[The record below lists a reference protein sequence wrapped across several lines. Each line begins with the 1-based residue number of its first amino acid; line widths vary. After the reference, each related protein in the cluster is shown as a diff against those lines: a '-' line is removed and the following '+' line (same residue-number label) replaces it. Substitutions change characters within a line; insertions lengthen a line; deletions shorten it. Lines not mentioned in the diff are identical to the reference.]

1 MFDLSYE
8 MLDTLNYQKDNTIA
22 FDVGIADSLSKNLA
36 SRILLSV
43 LPNDSSMKLSCF
55 ESTHDLLMAKLREHK
70 LDMILSECAGESLK
84 YPEILSKKLGQSSIG
99 FFSSLNVNLPFPA
112 CLEALP
118 LLIPSRNTSL
128 GQQVYRWFD
137 DNGLK
142 VNITGEFDDS
152 AMMKAFGFLQKGIF
166 IAPSIYKQ
174 ELIDHNIMMIGEIT
188 EIQQEYH
195 VMFAE
200 RMIQHPALKRLL
212 ATDFTLLFS
221 GKDLKVHQV

>member
-1 MFDLSYE
+1 M
-8 MLDTLNYQKDNTIA
+8 
-22 FDVGIADSLSKNLA
+22 
-36 SRILLSV
+36 
-43 LPNDSSMKLSCF
+43 
-55 ESTHDLLMAKLREHK
+55 
-70 LDMILSECAGESLK
+70 
-84 YPEILSKKLGQSSIG
+84 
-99 FFSSLNVNLPFPA
+99 
-112 CLEALP
+112 
-118 LLIPSRNTSL
+118 
-128 GQQVYRWFD
+128 
-137 DNGLK
+137 
-142 VNITGEFDDS
+142 NITGEFDDS